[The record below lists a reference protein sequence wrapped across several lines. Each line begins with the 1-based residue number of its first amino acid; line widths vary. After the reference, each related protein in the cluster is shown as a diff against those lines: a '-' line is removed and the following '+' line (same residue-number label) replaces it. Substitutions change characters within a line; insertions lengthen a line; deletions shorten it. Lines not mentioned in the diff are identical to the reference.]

1 LRAGPDAAVVSG
13 SGATSS
19 ANHQEVPDW
28 RSRLSRARAVARRA
42 RGSSRCCSPCR
53 ARPPDVENLLDHL
66 DDLYRSTSSIARVEV
81 LALTP
86 HATRTLRLKA
96 WSRGHDHAL
105 IVIED
110 PPREAGTAT
119 LRVGTNLWNYLP
131 RIARTIRVP
140 PSMMLGSW
148 MGTDLTNDDLV
159 KESSLRQDY
168 VAKLEGRVVD
178 PPGWRLA
185 LEVRPDVVGRWSKI
199 EIQVTDDGLPVEER
213 HYDRRG
219 RLARVLTFDQ
229 VKTLGGR
236 RLPTRV
242 ALVPA
247 DEQGRRTELHY
258 LDIAFDVPIPD
269 DTFSLSRLE
278 ENR

>member
-1 LRAGPDAAVVSG
+1 
-13 SGATSS
+13 
-19 ANHQEVPDW
+19 
-28 RSRLSRARAVARRA
+28 
-42 RGSSRCCSPCR
+42 
-53 ARPPDVENLLDHL
+53 
-66 DDLYRSTSSIARVEV
+66 
-81 LALTP
+81 
-86 HATRTLRLKA
+86 
-96 WSRGHDHAL
+96 
-105 IVIED
+105 
-110 PPREAGTAT
+110 
-119 LRVGTNLWNYLP
+119 
-131 RIARTIRVP
+131 
-140 PSMMLGSW
+140 
-148 MGTDLTNDDLV
+148 
-159 KESSLRQDY
+159 

>member
-1 LRAGPDAAVVSG
+1 M
-13 SGATSS
+13 
-19 ANHQEVPDW
+19 
-28 RSRLSRARAVARRA
+28 SRT
-42 RGSSRCCSPCR
+42 
-53 ARPPDVENLLDHL
+53 
-66 DDLYRSTSSIARVEV
+66 DLYRSTSSIARVEV

-86 HATRTLRLKA
+86 HATRTLRLQA
-96 WSRGHDHAL
+96 LSRGHDHAL

>member
-1 LRAGPDAAVVSG
+1 M
-13 SGATSS
+13 
-19 ANHQEVPDW
+19 
-28 RSRLSRARAVARRA
+28 
-42 RGSSRCCSPCR
+42 
-53 ARPPDVENLLDHL
+53 
-66 DDLYRSTSSIARVEV
+66 

-86 HATRTLRLKA
+86 HATRTLRLQA
-96 WSRGHDHAL
+96 LSRGHDHAL